1 MFITDLS
8 IRRPTVSWVMSLILI
23 IFGLFVFWKLPVR
36 ELPNGI
42 QPPVVQVQVD
52 YKSAAASIVDQ
63 EVTQVLEDVIGGA
76 EGIKNIDSKSEN
88 GRSTINVE
96 FDTSID
102 LDNAANDIRERVA
115 RVVDN
120 LPSESDPPQILKR
133 AAGFTTTMWLSLSS
147 STWSDLELGDYAER
161 FLVDQ
166 FSSVKNVGRIRVG
179 GLRELSIRVWVDPI
193 KLAANDLTIKEVESA
208 MRGEN
213 ISLPAGTLEADNID
227 LTLNLDKSYN
237 DINSIK
243 QLPIKKKNNK
253 VILLSDVANV
263 EFGPVSEKTLFKAQT
278 KDQINLKTVGIGIYA
293 RSGASTVELSN
304 EIKKKIIEV
313 KKSLPEELDLRVSFN
328 RANYVEAAIE
338 EVYKTLFIAFILVVL
353 IIYLFL
359 GNLKAVIVPAI
370 ALPVS
375 LIASFLGLYIF
386 GLSINIFVLL
396 SFILAIGIITDDSVI
411 MTDAIYRRI
420 ENGENSLVAAYK
432 GSKQISFAIIAT
444 TLILVAVFLPL
455 IFIKGISGTLFRETA
470 IALSFSIVVSSFVA
484 LTLSPMLASKFL
496 NKKTSKKF
504 IIRKFENI
512 FSNFANFYKE
522 TLGTV
527 IYKTRTVG
535 IFIIF
540 IIIASILLF
549 NFSKKELLPMED
561 RGAYLIIGATDEGSS
576 FEYTQEQAQKVEARL
591 LPLLQAE
598 DSPYSRFIMRVPGFG
613 SSANSYNSFIII
625 ALLDDWKNR
634 KKGQQIVLREAIGKI
649 VTLPQALA
657 FPISPQSIRVSSYN
671 KPVQMVIYGSTYEE
685 LEEIQKKII
694 RKLRSNKNLSRID
707 SDYNRNKPEV
717 KLIINKNK
725 AKDLGVST
733 KAIGETLETLYGGK
747 KITTFNKLGKEYPI
761 IVQQYL
767 SDRRNKEGVSKIF
780 VRSET
785 NSKLISLANLVSF
798 KEEGSAKQLARYNR
812 QRAVTIS
819 ANINEGYTLT
829 EAIKFFEEVMSSE
842 APKNQITWKGKSEE
856 IKETS
861 NELFI
866 IFALALLTAY
876 LVMAATFNSFIHPFI
891 IVLTVPLA
899 IFGGLV
905 FILFLNSSVNI
916 FSQIALIILI
926 GISTKNSILIVD
938 FANQI
943 RTTGKNIDTAVKEAC
958 AVRFRPIIMTSL
970 STMIAMM
977 PLVIGNIGPGAGEG
991 SRLAVGSTILGGMI
1005 ISTFFTLY
1013 VTPSMYLALAKNT
1026 KRIDVIDIELK
1037 KNYLKNNIFI
1047 FI

>member
-1 MFITDLS
+1 MFITELS
-8 IRRPTVSWVMSLILI
+8 IRRPVVSWVMSLILI
-23 IFGLFVFWKLPVR
+23 VFGLFVFWKLPVR
-36 ELPNGI
+36 ELPSGL

-52 YKSAAASIVDQ
+52 YASASAPIIDQ

-76 EGIKNIDSKSEN
+76 EGIKNIDSKSSN
-88 GRSTINVE
+88 GRSTIKIE

-120 LPSESDPPQILKR
+120 LPSESDPPQILKQ
-133 AAGFTTTMWLSLSS
+133 AAGFTTTMWLALSS

-161 FLVDQ
+161 YLVDT
-166 FSSVKNVGRIRVG
+166 FSSVKNVGRILVG

-193 KLAANDLTIKEVESA
+193 KLAANDLTVQEVEKA
-208 MRGEN
+208 LRGEN
-213 ISLPAGTLEADNID
+213 IRLPAGTLEANNID

-237 DINSIK
+237 SIETIK
-243 QLPIKKKNNK
+243 QLPIKKTNK
-253 VILLSDVANV
+253 KVVVLSDIANI
-263 EFGPVSEKTLFKAQT
+263 EFGPVSEKTLFKAQR
-278 KDQINLKTVGIGIYA
+278 KDQLNLKTVGIGIYA
-293 RSGASTVELSN
+293 RSGASTVELSK
-304 EIKKKIIEV
+304 EIKKKITEV
-313 KKSLPEELDLRVSFN
+313 NKSLPEGLELEVAFN
-328 RANYVEAAIE
+328 RATYIGAAIN
-338 EVYKTLFIAFILVVL
+338 EVYKTLIIAFILVVI

-375 LIASFLGLYIF
+375 LIASFLGIYIF

-420 ENGENSLVAAYK
+420 ENGENPLVAAYK
-432 GSKQISFAIIAT
+432 GSKQITFAIIAT
-444 TLILVAVFLPL
+444 TLILIAVFLPL
-455 IFIKGISGTLFRETA
+455 IFIEGISGTLFRETA

-496 NKKTSKKF
+496 NKKNSKNF
-504 IIRKFENI
+504 IIRKFEKFFLG
-512 FSNFANFYKE
+512 FSKFYQE
-522 TLGTV
+522 TLEV
-527 IYKTRTVG
+527 SVKKTK
-535 IFIIF
+535 IISFFIIF
-540 IIIASILLF
+540 IIVASILLF
-549 NFSKKELLPMED
+549 NFSKKELLPIED
-561 RGAYLIIGATDEGSS
+561 RGAYLVIGFTDEGSS
-576 FEYTQEQAQKVEARL
+576 FEYTQEKAQVIEKRL
-591 LPLLQAE
+591 IPLLQAE
-598 DSPYSRFIMRVPGFG
+598 GSPYSRFIMRVPGFG
-613 SSANSYNSFIII
+613 SSATSYNSFIII
-625 ALLDDWKNR
+625 ALLDHWKNR
-634 KKGQQIVLREAIGKI
+634 KQDSQTVMRQAIGKI
-649 VTLPQALA
+649 VTVPQAVA

-685 LEEIQKKII
+685 LESIQKEVIG
-694 RKLRSNKNLSRID
+694 KLRKNRNLSRIE
-707 SDYNRNKPEV
+707 SDYSRNKPEV

-733 KAIGETLETLYGGK
+733 ETVGKSLETLYGGK
-747 KITTFNKLGKEYPI
+747 RVTTFNKLGKEYPI
-761 IVQQYL
+761 ILQQYL
-767 SDRRNKEGVSKIF
+767 SDRRNKEGISKIF
-780 VRSET
+780 VRSDT
-785 NSKLISLANLVSF
+785 TGKLISLTNLVNF
-798 KEEGSAKQLARYNR
+798 VEEGTAKELSRYNR

-819 ANINEGYTLT
+819 ANISENYTLS
-829 EAIKFFEEVMSSE
+829 EAIKYLENIMVEVS
-842 APKNQITWKGKSEE
+842 PKSQITWKGKSEE

-891 IVLTVPLA
+891 IILTVPLA

-905 FILFLNSSVNI
+905 FILFLNSSINI
-916 FSQIALIILI
+916 FSQIALVILI

-938 FANQI
+938 YANQI
-943 RTTGKNIDTAVKEAC
+943 RTTGKNIETAVKDAC
-958 AVRFRPIIMTSL
+958 SIRFRPIIMTSL

-991 SRLAVGSTILGGMI
+991 SRLAVGATILGGMI

-1013 VTPSMYLALAKNT
+1013 VTPTMYLSLAKNT
-1026 KRIDVIDIELK
+1026 KRIDAIDIELK
-1037 KNYLKNNIFI
+1037 KELR
-1047 FI
+1047 

>member
-8 IRRPTVSWVMSLILI
+8 IKRPAVSWVMSLILI

-42 QPPVVQVQVD
+42 QPPVVQIQVN

-63 EVTQVLEDVIGGA
+63 EITQVVEDVIGGA

-96 FDTSID
+96 FDTSIN
-102 LDNAANDIRERVA
+102 LDNAANDIRERVS

-120 LPSESDPPQILKR
+120 LPTESDPPQILKR

-147 STWSDLELGDYAER
+147 KTWSDLELGDYAER
-161 FLVDQ
+161 YLIDQ
-166 FSSVKNVGRIRVG
+166 FSSVKNVGRILVG
-179 GLRELSIRVWVDPI
+179 GLRELSIRVWIDPI
-193 KLAANDLTIKEVESA
+193 KLAANDLTIQEVEKA
-208 MRGEN
+208 LRGEN
-213 ISLPAGTLEADNID
+213 ISLPAGTLEAENVD

-237 DINSIK
+237 NVK
-243 QLPIKKKNNK
+243 TLEQLPIKKSSNK
-253 VILLSDVANV
+253 IILLSDIANI

-293 RSGASTVELSN
+293 KSGASTVELSEN
-304 EIKKKIIEV
+304 IKKRIIEV
-313 KKSLPEELDLRVSFN
+313 KKSLPDELDLRVSFN
-328 RANYVEAAIE
+328 RATYVKAAIN
-338 EVYKTLFIAFILVVL
+338 EVYKTLIIAFILVVI

-375 LIASFLGLYIF
+375 LIASFLGLYLF
-386 GLSINIFVLL
+386 DLSINIFVLL

-420 ENGENSLVAAYK
+420 ENGESPLVAAYK

-444 TLILVAVFLPL
+444 TLILIAVFLPL
-455 IFIKGISGTLFRETA
+455 IFIEGISGTLFRETA
-470 IALSFSIVVSSFVA
+470 IALSFSIIVSSFVA

-496 NKKTSKKF
+496 TKRNLKNKIVKKF
-504 IIRKFENI
+504 ERFFLNL
-512 FSNFANFYKE
+512 SNVYKD
-522 TLGTV
+522 TLSV
-527 IYKTRTVG
+527 LINKSKLVS

-540 IIIASILLF
+540 IVLISIFLF
-549 NFSKKELLPMED
+549 NFTKKELLPMED
-561 RGAYLIIGATDEGSS
+561 RGVYLVIGFTDEGRS
-576 FEYTQEQAQKVEARL
+576 FEYTQEKAQEVEKRL
-591 LPLLQAE
+591 IPLLQAE

-625 ALLDDWKNR
+625 ALLDNWKNR
-634 KKGQQIVLREAIGKI
+634 SKDSQTIMREAIGKI
-649 VTLPQALA
+649 VTLPEAVA
-657 FPISPQSIRVSSYN
+657 FPISPQSIRISNYN
-671 KPVQMVIYGSTYEE
+671 KPVQMVIYGRTYEE
-685 LEEIQKKII
+685 LEKIQNNVIKKI
-694 RKLRSNKNLSRID
+694 RLNKNLSRIE

-717 KLIINKNK
+717 KLIINKNI

-733 KAIGETLETLYGGK
+733 ESIGKTLETLYGGK
-747 KITTFNKLGKEYPI
+747 KITTFNRLGKEYPI

-767 SDRRNKEGVSKIF
+767 SDRRNKDGISKIF

-785 NSKLISLANLVSF
+785 SGKLISLANLVKF
-798 KEEGSAKQLARYNR
+798 KEEGSAKELSRYNR
-812 QRAVTIS
+812 QSAVTIS
-819 ANINEGYTLT
+819 ANISENYTLS
-829 EAIKFFEEVMSSE
+829 EAISYLENIMIEI
-842 APKNQITWKGKSEE
+842 APNNQITWKGKSEE

-861 NELFI
+861 SELMI
-866 IFALALLTAY
+866 IFILALLTAY

-891 IVLTVPLA
+891 IILTVPLA

-905 FILFLNSSVNI
+905 FILFLNSSINI

-938 FANQI
+938 YANQI
-943 RTTGKNIDTAVKEAC
+943 RTTGKNIESAVRDAC
-958 AVRFRPIIMTSL
+958 NIRFRPIMMTSL
-970 STMIAMM
+970 STMIAML

-991 SRLAVGSTILGGMI
+991 SRLAVGATILGGMI
-1005 ISTFFTLY
+1005 ISTIFTLY
-1013 VTPSMYLALAKNT
+1013 VTPSMYIALAKKTN
-1026 KRIDVIDIELK
+1026 RIDAVDIELNKQLTK
-1037 KNYLKNNIFI
+1037 K
-1047 FI
+1047 

>member
-1 MFITDLS
+1 MFITELS
-8 IRRPTVSWVMSLILI
+8 IRRPTISWVMSLILI
-23 IFGLFVFWKLPVR
+23 VFGLFVFWKLPVR

-42 QPPVVQVQVD
+42 QPPVVQIQVD

-63 EVTQVLEDVIGGA
+63 EVTQVVEDVIGGA

-88 GRSTINVE
+88 GRSTINIE

-115 RVVDN
+115 RVIDN

-161 FLVDQ
+161 YLIDQ

-179 GLRELSIRVWVDPI
+179 GLRELSIRVWIDPI
-193 KLAANDLTIKEVESA
+193 RLAANDLTIKEVETA

-227 LTLNLDKSYN
+227 LTLNLDKSYT
-237 DINSIK
+237 DIDSIK
-243 QLPIKKKNNK
+243 QLPIKKTGNK
-253 VILLSDVANV
+253 VILLSDVAEI

-293 RSGASTVELSN
+293 RSGASTVELSKD
-304 EIKKKIIEV
+304 IKKKIIQV

-338 EVYKTLFIAFILVVL
+338 EVYKTLLIAFVLVVL

-359 GNLKAVIVPAI
+359 GNIKAVIVPAI

-375 LIASFLGLYIF
+375 LIASFLGLYLF

-420 ENGENSLVAAYK
+420 ENGETPLIAAYK
-432 GSKQISFAIIAT
+432 GSKQISFAIVAT
-444 TLILVAVFLPL
+444 TLILIAVFLPL
-455 IFIKGISGTLFRETA
+455 IFIEGISGTLFRETA

-496 NKKTSKKF
+496 NKKSSKKLF
-504 IIRKFENI
+504 IQKFEK
-512 FSNFANFYKE
+512 FFLSFANFYKE
-522 TLGTV
+522 TLGVIVDKTKTV
-527 IYKTRTVG
+527 SF
-535 IFIIF
+535 FIVLIV
-540 IIIASILLF
+540 IASILLF

-561 RGAYLIIGATDEGSS
+561 RGAYLIIGFTDEGTS

-613 SSANSYNSFIII
+613 NSANSYNSFIII

-634 KKGQQIVLREAIGKI
+634 KKGQEVVLREAIGKI
-649 VTLPQALA
+649 VTLPQAVA
-657 FPISPQSIRVSSYN
+657 FPISPQSIRVSNYN
-671 KPVQMVIYGSTYEE
+671 KPVQMVIYGSTYKE
-685 LEEIQKKII
+685 LEEIQKKVI
-694 RKLRSNKNLSRID
+694 REIRSNKNLSRIE

-733 KAIGETLETLYGGK
+733 KSIGETLETLYGGK

-785 NSKLISLANLVSF
+785 NGKLISLANLVSF
-798 KEEGSAKQLARYNR
+798 EEEGSAKELARYNR
-812 QRAVTIS
+812 QPAVTIS

-829 EAIKFFEEVMSSE
+829 EAIRYFEGVMVNL
-842 APKNQITWKGKSEE
+842 APENQITWKGKSEE

-891 IVLTVPLA
+891 IILTVPLA

-905 FILFLNSSVNI
+905 FVLFLNSSVNI

-938 FANQI
+938 YANQI
-943 RTTGKNIDTAVKEAC
+943 RTTGKNIESAVKEAC

-970 STMIAMM
+970 STMIAML

-991 SRLAVGSTILGGMI
+991 SRLAVGSAILGGMI

-1026 KRIDVIDIELK
+1026 KRIDVIDLELK
-1037 KNYLKNNIFI
+1037 KELTKK
-1047 FI
+1047 